1 MLINDNSSS
10 QGVQNATTENQNKL
24 KSSLLKLAT
33 GLRINQASDDPAGLA
48 ASESL
53 RGQIR
58 GSQQAQ
64 SNANDALAMLQIAD
78 SSGQQI
84 TDTLQRMRDLATQA
98 ANGTYSS
105 TDRAAIQQE
114 YSSLASE
121 VSGITRSTSYN
132 GLQLLSGNQGFT
144 FQVGAGSP
152 GSTLD
157 AATAGLPSLLSLG
170 SVSTQVGAQ
179 GALASLDSAMGSVTA
194 LRSGLGASMN
204 QLSSASPNL
213 GSNIASVSA
222 AESLIR
228 DTDYASA
235 ATRMA
240 TSQILTKSS
249 NAMLAQA
256 NLLPKGV
263 MGLL

>member
-1 MLINDNSSS
+1 
-10 QGVQNATTENQNKL
+10 
-24 KSSLLKLAT
+24 
-33 GLRINQASDDPAGLA
+33 
-48 ASESL
+48 
-53 RGQIR
+53 
-58 GSQQAQ
+58 
-64 SNANDALAMLQIAD
+64 
-78 SSGQQI
+78 
-84 TDTLQRMRDLATQA
+84 
-98 ANGTYSS
+98 
-105 TDRAAIQQE
+105 
-114 YSSLASE
+114 
-121 VSGITRSTSYN
+121 
-132 GLQLLSGNQGFT
+132 
-144 FQVGAGSP
+144 
-152 GSTLD
+152 
-157 AATAGLPSLLSLG
+157 
-170 SVSTQVGAQ
+170 
-179 GALASLDSAMGSVTA
+179 
-194 LRSGLGASMN
+194 MN